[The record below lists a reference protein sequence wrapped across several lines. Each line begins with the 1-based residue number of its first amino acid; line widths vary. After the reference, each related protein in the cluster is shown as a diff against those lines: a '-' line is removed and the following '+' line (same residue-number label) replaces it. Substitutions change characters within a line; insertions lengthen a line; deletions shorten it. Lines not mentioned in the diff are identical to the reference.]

1 MQTTL
6 ASGWILNQLMGGDVV
21 AGKMNSEAK
30 IRNWAWIVTDT
41 KVSADDWKRRFEKM
55 KASGIDAV
63 LPQIYASHKAF
74 FASSRLPI
82 ESEWLELLL
91 PLAQDAGLECH
102 AWMWSMP
109 CNNPG
114 ILEEHPEWYVVNAK
128 GESARDK
135 PAYVPYYKFM
145 CPSRPGVREF
155 VSGTV
160 RELSSIDG
168 LSGVHLDYIR
178 FPDVILPEALQP
190 KYDIVQDREYP
201 QYDYCYCDKC
211 CDGFASESGLDARN
225 LKDDNELDRWKAY
238 RASLITALV
247 RDHLVPVAREAGK
260 EITAAVFPN
269 WFHVRQKWWE
279 WGLDAVLPML
289 YHGFYNE
296 EIPWIGEMTRSGIE
310 RLPADTPYY
319 SGLFVPHIS
328 PENMSLAYT
337 TALDAGAK
345 GISLFNSSS
354 MSDAHWDRLAD
365 AVREK

>member
-1 MQTTL
+1 MMSRDGAAAEQG
-6 ASGWILNQLMGGDVV
+6 SG
-21 AGKMNSEAK
+21 K

-41 KVSADDWKRRFEKM
+41 KSTTDDWKRRFAQM
-55 KASGIDAV
+55 KSSGIDAV

-74 FASSRLPI
+74 FASDRLPV
-82 ESEWLELLL
+82 ESEWLEMLL
-91 PLAQDAGLECH
+91 PLAADAGLECH

-109 CNNPG
+109 CNNPK
-114 ILEEHPEWYVVNAK
+114 IIADHPEWYVVNAK
-128 GESARDK
+128 GESAVDK

-145 CPSRPGVREF
+145 CPSREGVREY
-155 VSGTV
+155 VRGNV
-160 RELSSIDG
+160 RELSNKDG
-168 LSGVHLDYIR
+168 LAGVHLDYIR

-201 QYDYCYCDKC
+201 EYDYCYCEKC
-211 CDGFASESGLDARN
+211 REGFSNETGLDAFK
-225 LKDDNELDRWKAY
+225 LKNEAEVDSWKAY

-247 RDHLVPVAREAGK
+247 RDNLVPIARDAGK

-279 WGLDAVLPML
+279 WGLNAVLPML

-310 RLPADTPYY
+310 RLPANTPYY

-328 PENMSLAYT
+328 PDNMALAYR

-354 MSDAHWDRLAD
+354 MSDAHWERLSE
-365 AVREK
+365 AVSAK